1 MIKLLARWCIPDREN
16 VTSPAVRRAYGTL
29 CGAVGIGLNLL
40 LFLGKFFAGQLSG
53 SIAVTA
59 DAFNNLSDAGSSAV
73 TLLGFRLAG
82 REPDTDHPFG
92 HGRIEYISG
101 LAVAGLILLMGVELA
116 KSSVAK
122 ILHPEEVTFSL
133 LALGILAASVGV
145 KLYMWGYN
153 RSVGRRIRSAAME
166 ATAMDSLSDAASTAA
181 VLLAMLVGK
190 WTGLA
195 VDGYVGL
202 LVALFI
208 LFSAYKAA
216 RETLSPLLGQAPDP
230 ELVQEIR
237 DIVAAHSAVQGI
249 HDLVV
254 HDYGPG
260 RCMISLHAEVPAHGD
275 IAELHDVID
284 NIERE
289 LAEKL
294 HCQAVIHMDPIVTDD
309 AAVAALRRRVA
320 EAVKQVD
327 PRMTIHDFRMVRGA
341 THSNLIF
348 DAVLP
353 FSAEKTPEQAAQEI
367 RQLVREM
374 DGSYFAA
381 VTVERSYVD

>member
-82 REPDTDHPFG
+82 RKPDTEHPFG
-92 HGRIEYISG
+92 HGRVEYISG

-116 KSSVAK
+116 KSSFDK

-216 RETLSPLLGQAPDP
+216 KETLSPLLGQAPDP

-237 DIVAAHSAVQGI
+237 DIVAAHGTVQGV

-275 IAELHDVID
+275 ILELHDVID
-284 NIERE
+284 NIEKE

-309 AAVAALRRRVA
+309 AAVGQLRRQVA

-327 PRMTIHDFRMVRGA
+327 PRMTIHDFRMVRGT

-353 FSAEKTPEQAAQEI
+353 FSAKKTPEQAAQEI

-374 DGSYFAA
+374 DSSYFAA

>member
-82 REPDTDHPFG
+82 RKPDTEHPFG
-92 HGRIEYISG
+92 HGRVEYISG

>member
-1 MIKLLARWCIPDREN
+1 MIQLLARWLIPDREN

-29 CGAVGIGLNLL
+29 CGVVGIALNIL
-40 LFLGKFFAGQLSG
+40 LFAGKFFAGQLSG

-82 REPDTDHPFG
+82 RKPDTEHPFG
-92 HGRIEYISG
+92 HGRVEYISG

-166 ATAMDSLSDAASTAA
+166 ATSMDSLSDAASTAA

>member
-82 REPDTDHPFG
+82 RKPDTEHPFG
-92 HGRIEYISG
+92 HGRLEYISG

-166 ATAMDSLSDAASTAA
+166 ATSMDSLSDAASTAA